1 MSLWLRVV
9 SMQTSTIVNL
19 QKTKQKNNNTK
30 EVLTAFFFCTIL
42 EKEMLADSFC
52 QASCVKSRNNE
63 KTDEKLSRVVRE
75 EEIKSSSTSTT
86 IAIDASL

>member
-19 QKTKQKNNNTK
+19 QKTKQNNNNNNNTK

-42 EKEMLADSFC
+42 E
-52 QASCVKSRNNE
+52 
-63 KTDEKLSRVVRE
+63 
-75 EEIKSSSTSTT
+75 
-86 IAIDASL
+86 